1 MADDR
6 QRVTVN
12 ILGVDYQIIS
22 DDDPERVQKIASIT
36 DKLIKDTKLASPM
49 LSTMGAAVLSALN
62 LCEELYRAKEQVNSY
77 RVKEDLYTDSE
88 MTQQKLDRALA
99 RIDEEESINAILQ
112 SKYDQMADE
121 LADTQDLLDEYK
133 DKFTALRTEYEL
145 NKRTLTELQSKF
157 LENQIELV
165 KARKTLL
172 DFDDDK

>member
-121 LADTQDLLDEYK
+121 LADTQDMLDEYK

>member
-62 LCEELYRAKEQVNSY
+62 LCEDLYRAKEQVNSY

-112 SKYDQMADE
+112 SKYDKMADE
-121 LADTQDLLDEYK
+121 LADTQDMLDEYK

>member
-62 LCEELYRAKEQVNSY
+62 LCEELYRAKEQVNNY
-77 RVKEDLYTDSE
+77 RAREDLYADSE
-88 MTQQKLDRALA
+88 LTQQKLNRALA

-112 SKYDQMADE
+112 SKYDKMADD
-121 LADTQDLLDEYK
+121 LADTQDMLDEYK

-172 DFDDDK
+172 DFDDEQ

>member
-62 LCEELYRAKEQVNSY
+62 LCEELYRAKEQVNNY
-77 RVKEDLYTDSE
+77 RAREDLYADSE
-88 MTQQKLDRALA
+88 LTQQKLNRALA

-112 SKYDQMADE
+112 SKYDKMADE
-121 LADTQDLLDEYK
+121 LADTQDMLDEYK

-172 DFDDDK
+172 DFDDEQ

>member
-62 LCEELYRAKEQVNSY
+62 LCEELYRAKEQVNND
-77 RVKEDLYTDSE
+77 RAREDLYADSE
-88 MTQQKLDRALA
+88 LTQQKLNRALA

-112 SKYDQMADE
+112 SKYDKMADD
-121 LADTQDLLDEYK
+121 LADTQDMLDEYK

-172 DFDDDK
+172 DFDDEQ

>member
-112 SKYDQMADE
+112 SKYDKMADE
-121 LADTQDLLDEYK
+121 LADTQDMLDEYK